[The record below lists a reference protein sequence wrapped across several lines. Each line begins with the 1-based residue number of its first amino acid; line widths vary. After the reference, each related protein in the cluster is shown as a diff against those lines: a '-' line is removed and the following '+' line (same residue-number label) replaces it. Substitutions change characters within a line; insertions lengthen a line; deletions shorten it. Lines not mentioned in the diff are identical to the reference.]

1 MNSKK
6 LFLLLG
12 WMAVSCGN
20 SNIIEISAPGISNA
34 TLTVKSFDT
43 GKVLSKQN
51 VHLAHNHMFGAA
63 ELGLVKGAFTI
74 EISQAK
80 YINDAGVEEVFE
92 EGEKFTASMDGIP
105 KTKIINVNP
114 LTTIADCFVH
124 RQSMNPTD
132 SEMLIQSIDNIIASQ
147 WNIQTLQGVPS
158 VLQVETLAGLTEEM
172 KYQFLL
178 NGLERVSS
186 RLGWTLPAMT
196 NRLCMDINTKG
207 IIGVID
213 SNYSVIDDKMYDEQ
227 ILKARLA
234 GGVYEFYKSN
244 DMVVPDSLVQS
255 YANLISTNHSKDIFS
270 GDVEDFEFEITSPG
284 NIIENII
291 PSGNVGSYLNLD
303 VEVHDLQSNPTWV
316 TAHIQFDTG
325 ENIPILNELSQGDH
339 FMTNL
344 STATLPSGLA
354 KICVQASD
362 LFGNSSEWE
371 YPVEF

>member
-6 LFLLLG
+6 LLLLLG
-12 WMAVSCGN
+12 WMAISCGN
-20 SNIIEISAPGISNA
+20 SNMIEISTPGISNA

-43 GKVLSKQN
+43 GKVLSRQN
-51 VHLAHNHMFGAA
+51 VHLTHNHIFGAA

-74 EISQAK
+74 EISHAK
-80 YINDAGVEEVFE
+80 YINDAGMEEVFD
-92 EGEKFTASMDGIP
+92 EGEKFTASMNGIP
-105 KTKIINVNP
+105 KTRIINVNP

-124 RQSMNPTD
+124 RQSIHPTD
-132 SEMLIQSIDNIIASQ
+132 SEMLIQSIDSIMADQ

-158 VLQVETLAGLTEEM
+158 VLQIETSGGLTEEM
-172 KYQFLL
+172 KYEFLL

-186 RLGWTLPAMT
+186 RLGWTLSAMT
-196 NRLCMDINTKG
+196 NRLCIDINTKG
-207 IIGVID
+207 FIDVID

-234 GGVYEFYKSN
+234 GGVYEFYKSH
-244 DMVVPDSLVQS
+244 DMVVPESLVQS

-284 NIIENII
+284 NIIENVI

-303 VEVHDLQSNPTWV
+303 VEVHDSQSNPTWV
-316 TAHIQFDTG
+316 TAHIKFDTG
-325 ENIPILNELSQGDH
+325 ENIPIMNELSQGDH
-339 FMTNL
+339 FVTKL